1 MRLDTASHSRL
12 IRTSTKRYPHA
23 DHSDCSTRRWGTRWE
38 RLQQL
43 IFLERHIS
51 PHHRTSHTPGRQ
63 KRAINW
69 RCVFYLSPGVQIWDY
84 NEAYIKLQLFIN
96 NRKSGN
102 VRHNPSVNISTL
114 TRSPNSQNHRVGAG
128 TNGRLF
134 LCVWAAL
141 NDTRAHHCEHTS
153 ASPVDLWNPSGSL
166 GFQFIYSHEIQ
177 SMKKKKNGQGK
188 PLVGKFADWLKQP
201 CWSKRFSCC
210 KQARIVTGLFFNSSI
225 DVISKNHLDTL

>member
-114 TRSPNSQNHRVGAG
+114 TRSPNSQNHRVGGGDQRAPFFM
-128 TNGRLF
+128 RLGSTKWYACTSLWTHISF
-134 LCVWAAL
+134 TCGPVEPIRITWLPVHLQSW
-141 NDTRAHHCEHTS
+141 DTVYE
-153 ASPVDLWNPSGSL
+153 
-166 GFQFIYSHEIQ
+166 
-177 SMKKKKNGQGK
+177 KKKKRARQASCRK
-188 PLVGKFADWLKQP
+188 VCWLVKTAILK
-201 CWSKRFSCC
+201 
-210 KQARIVTGLFFNSSI
+210 
-225 DVISKNHLDTL
+225 